1 MTKNKH
7 KLNENCRSVIRACLN
22 IVEENGDTYIA
33 IHKDDDIE
41 CVVLVSIIRTYPIL
55 SVVVAD
61 KILFAQ
67 ENADAMYRAA
77 NELNIESVVGWHSIM
92 LSDSSSIY
100 MYRECAWINEQL
112 DRDYL
117 MEILLNC
124 ISEYKLGRAHLSAAI
139 QKEQQ

>member
-1 MTKNKH
+1 MTKSKRRI
-7 KLNENCRSVIRACLN
+7 NENCRSVIRACLN
-22 IVEENGDTYIA
+22 IVEENGDTYVA

-77 NELNIESVVGWHSIM
+77 NELNTESVTGWHSIM
-92 LSDSSSIY
+92 LSDSSNIY
-100 MYRECAWINEQL
+100 MYRQCIWANAQL
-112 DRDYL
+112 NRDYL

-124 ISEYKLGRAHLSAAI
+124 ISEYKLGRAHLSTALH
-139 QKEQQ
+139 KEES

>member
-1 MTKNKH
+1 M
-7 KLNENCRSVIRACLN
+7 
-22 IVEENGDTYIA
+22 
-33 IHKDDDIE
+33 
-41 CVVLVSIIRTYPIL
+41 
-55 SVVVAD
+55 AD